1 MAGIISK
8 GTYLG
13 WDIIQDENTTGYR
26 SITAKKDGVE
36 IMEDN
41 LPKIIEKITKINKQ
55 QPQGIFI
62 FSDTR
67 LSFEEATLT
76 SQDGWYGWVIN
87 SQGKKEKIT
96 LSRAYFIT
104 DKNKAIIETIKTQ
117 VAIVKQARDE
127 INKLMGS
134 MDFVQE
140 DK

>member
-1 MAGIISK
+1 MAGIITK

-13 WDIIQDENTTGYR
+13 WDIIQEENTTGYR

-76 SQDGWYGWVIN
+76 SQDSWEGWVIN
-87 SQGKKEKIT
+87 SQGKREKIA
-96 LSRAYFIT
+96 LSRAYFVT
-104 DKNKAIIETIKTQ
+104 DKNKAIIETIKAQ